1 MLSNLSKKEPYF
13 GTNAG
18 FTHNEKSDI
27 LLLADRLNSF
37 LPGHLMKNEEYE
49 KAYYDARE
57 ILHNRGK
64 KISSPLFGP
73 NLIRSCIVDGFSLS
87 DYDLLKEAWGEML
100 AQEILR
106 ELAESDS
113 LPNCCP
119 EGNRLWQE
127 YSDSMRLNLE
137 ILIKQQSAANKQ
149 DVARVAQLAPS
160 LLQAAEVRLHN
171 RRSLLEHAAVHI
183 PAVH

>member
-1 MLSNLSKKEPYF
+1 
-13 GTNAG
+13 
-18 FTHNEKSDI
+18 
-27 LLLADRLNSF
+27 
-37 LPGHLMKNEEYE
+37 MKNEEYE
-49 KAYYDARE
+49 KVYYDARE

-64 KISSPLFGP
+64 EIGGPSFGP
-73 NLIRSCIVDGFSLS
+73 DLIRSCVVDGFSLS

-106 ELAESDS
+106 EFAESDS

-137 ILIKQQSAANKQ
+137 ILIKQQSAASKK
-149 DVARVAQLAPS
+149 DVATVAQLAPM
-160 LLQAAEVRLHN
+160 LFQAAEVRLHD
-171 RRSLLEHAAVHI
+171 RRSLLEHSAMHI

>member
-1 MLSNLSKKEPYF
+1 
-13 GTNAG
+13 
-18 FTHNEKSDI
+18 
-27 LLLADRLNSF
+27 
-37 LPGHLMKNEEYE
+37 MKNEEYE
-49 KAYYDARE
+49 KVYYDARE

-64 KISSPLFGP
+64 KIGNPLFGP
-73 NLIRSCIVDGFSLS
+73 DLVRFCAVDGFSLS
-87 DYDLLKEAWGEML
+87 DLDLLREAWGEGL

-106 ELAESDS
+106 ELAEGDS

-137 ILIKQQSAANKQ
+137 IVLKRQSAASKK
-149 DVARVAQLAPS
+149 DVATVAQLAPM

-171 RRSLLEHAAVHI
+171 RRALLEHAAVHI

>member
-1 MLSNLSKKEPYF
+1 
-13 GTNAG
+13 
-18 FTHNEKSDI
+18 
-27 LLLADRLNSF
+27 
-37 LPGHLMKNEEYE
+37 MKYEEYE

-64 KISSPLFGP
+64 KIGPPLFG
-73 NLIRSCIVDGFSLS
+73 LDLVRSCAVDGFCLN
-87 DYDLLKEAWGEML
+87 DHDLLQEAWGEGL
-100 AQEILR
+100 AHEILM
-106 ELAESDS
+106 ELGQGDS

-127 YSDSMRLNLE
+127 YTDSMRLNLE
-137 ILIKQQSAANKQ
+137 ILIKQLTAASQKDSAITT
-149 DVARVAQLAPS
+149 QLAPI
-160 LLQAAEVRLHN
+160 LHQAAEVRLHN

>member
-1 MLSNLSKKEPYF
+1 MRP
-13 GTNAG
+13 G
-18 FTHNEKSDI
+18 FTQSEKNDI
-27 LLLADRLNSF
+27 FLIANRLNPF
-37 LPGHLMKNEEYE
+37 LLGPLMKNEEYE
-49 KAYYDARE
+49 KVYYDARE

-64 KISSPLFGP
+64 KIGSPLFGP
-73 NLIRSCIVDGFSLS
+73 DLIRSCVVDGFSLS
-87 DYDLLKEAWGEML
+87 DYALLKEAWGEML
-100 AQEILR
+100 AHEILR

-137 ILIKQQSAANKQ
+137 ILIKRQSAAGKK
-149 DVARVAQLAPS
+149 DVATVAQLAPM

-171 RRSLLEHAAVHI
+171 RRSLLEHAAMHI
-183 PAVH
+183 PASVH

>member
-1 MLSNLSKKEPYF
+1 
-13 GTNAG
+13 
-18 FTHNEKSDI
+18 
-27 LLLADRLNSF
+27 
-37 LPGHLMKNEEYE
+37 MKNEEYE

-64 KISSPLFGP
+64 KIGCPLFGP

-119 EGNRLWQE
+119 IVNTVCYR
-127 YSDSMRLNLE
+127 
-137 ILIKQQSAANKQ
+137 
-149 DVARVAQLAPS
+149 
-160 LLQAAEVRLHN
+160 
-171 RRSLLEHAAVHI
+171 
-183 PAVH
+183 